1 MKKQLFLTLLAG
13 ILCWNNVNSQTN
25 NTTILAVLNTQTNE
39 LKIQQEI
46 NFYNKSDSTLNTVY
60 FHNWANAYKDKN
72 TPLAKR
78 FIENYSNTFHFANE
92 KHRGSAKINSF
103 SVNYDLV
110 TWEITAKNPDILKIN
125 LKQSLKPKESIKII
139 ATYTLKIPNDKF
151 TNYGVNKT
159 GYNLRYWYLIPAVF
173 DGKWH
178 LQNNLDMDDLY
189 VDYTNYLINIK
200 VPKDYVLNSDLTVSV
215 DSLSNFNSY
224 KLVGKNRQDIAL
236 SITKENDFV
245 AYNSKPVSLITNIDS
260 KKLHP
265 AIKKEIINR
274 ELSFIASYLGAYPHE
289 KLLINKI
296 DYEKNPVYGFN
307 QLPTFLKPF
316 NDTFEFDIQLFKIL
330 SRKYID
336 NVFLFN
342 QREDAWLADGLQ
354 TYLMIK
360 YVEKYYPEVKA
371 IGDISKIWGVRSFNL
386 AKIDFNDKYPFVYQ
400 FAARKNLDQP
410 LTTPADSLSN
420 FNRKIVNKYKAGLG
434 IQYLENYLGE
444 DTILKAIKSFSE
456 KYTGQNTQSNLFIN
470 LIDSPKDIA
479 WFKSDYLN
487 TSKKVDYTI
496 KKIVKK
502 NDSLEISIL
511 NKRNFTAP
519 IQLYGIHN
527 KEIVFKEWLVGID
540 SLTKITIPTNG
551 FDRLSLNHEFYLPEY
566 NLRNNWKNIDKKL
579 FNRPLQLK
587 FMKDI
592 ENPYYNQFFYTPEAR
607 YNFYDG
613 VVLGMAISNKTLL
626 NKSFQYKLTP
636 SYGTKSNAF
645 SGTFS
650 LLYEYLPEDKIVNR
664 FLTGVS
670 GSSFQ
675 YAKDLSYSTFTPF
688 ALLELKRK
696 SFRDVSNSVLYT
708 SYVMIDREK
717 SPTQTQHI
725 ETNKYNVFNISY
737 GYSKP
742 NIIEDFRFSGGFQFA
757 DKFSKI
763 SATAQYRLL
772 TDTNRQFDFRVFAGA
787 FLSNKTETDF
797 FSFALDRPTDYLF
810 QYDYLGRS
818 ETSGILSQQIIINE
832 GGFKSK
838 LPVAYANQWLTTI
851 NTSVGLWRWLEV
863 YNDVGFVKNRDEKVY
878 FAYEGGVRLNF
889 IHDILEV
896 YFPFYS
902 NLGWELTQPRYST
915 KIRFVLVIN
924 PKKIYNFAKRGFY

>member
-1 MKKQLFLTLLAG
+1 MKKLLFLTLLAG
-13 ILCWNNVNSQTN
+13 ILCWNNVSSQTN
-25 NTTILAVLNTQTNE
+25 NTIILAVLNTQTNE

-46 NFYNKSDSTLNTVY
+46 NFYNKSDSILNTVY
-60 FHNWANAYKDKN
+60 FHNWANAYKDKT
-72 TPLAKR
+72 TPLANR
-78 FIENYSNTFHFANE
+78 FIENYSKTFHFAKE
-92 KHRGSAKINSF
+92 KHRGSVKINSF
-103 SVNYDLV
+103 SVNYDLI
-110 TWEITAKNPDILKIN
+110 TWEITEKDPDIVKIN
-125 LKQSLKPKESIKII
+125 LKKSLKPNESIKII
-139 ATYTLKIPNDKF
+139 ATYTIKIPNDKF

-173 DGKWH
+173 DGKWQ

-189 VDYTNYLINIK
+189 VDFTNYLINIK
-200 VPKDYVLNSDLTVSV
+200 LPKDYILNSDLTVSV

-224 KLVGKNRQDIAL
+224 NLVGKNRQDIAL
-236 SITKENDFV
+236 NITKENDFV
-245 AYNSKPVSLITNIDS
+245 VYNSAPISIITNIDS
-260 KKLHP
+260 KKLNRI
-265 AIKKEIINR
+265 IKTEIINR
-274 ELSFIASYLGAYPHE
+274 ELSFIASYLGDYPHE

-342 QREDAWLADGLQ
+342 QRQDAWLADGLQ

-371 IGDISKIWGVRSFNL
+371 IGDISKIWGVRNFNL

-444 DTILKAIKSFSE
+444 DTILGAIKSFSK
-456 KYTGQNTQSNLFIN
+456 KYSGQNTQSDLFLNLV
-470 LIDSPKDIA
+470 DTPKDIA

-502 NDSLEISIL
+502 NDSLEISVL
-511 NKRNFTAP
+511 NKRNFIAP

-527 KEIVFKEWLVGID
+527 KEIVYKKWLVGID
-540 SLTKITIPTNG
+540 SLTRITIPTNG

-579 FNRPLQLK
+579 FNRPVQLK

-592 ENPYYNQFFYTPEAR
+592 ENPYYNQIFYTPEAR

-613 VVLGMAISNKTLL
+613 LVLGMAISNKTLL
-626 NKSFQYKLTP
+626 NKSFQYKLIP

-650 LLYEYLPEDKIVNR
+650 LLYEYLPEDKKVNR
-664 FLTGVS
+664 LLTGIS

-696 SFRDVSNSVLYT
+696 SLRDVSNSALFA
-708 SYVMIDREK
+708 SYVMVDREK
-717 SPTQTQHI
+717 SPMQTQHI
-725 ETNKYNVFNISY
+725 ETNKYNVFNINY

-742 NIIEDFRFSGGFQFA
+742 NIIEDLRFSGGFQVA
-757 DKFSKI
+757 DKFSKV

-772 TDTNRQFDFRVFAGA
+772 TDTNRQFDFRIFAGA

-878 FAYEGGVRLNF
+878 FAYESGVRLNF

-902 NLGWELTQPRYST
+902 NLGWELTQPSYST
-915 KIRFVLVIN
+915 KIRFVLVIS

>member
-1 MKKQLFLTLLAG
+1 MKKQLILTLLAG
-13 ILCWNNVNSQTN
+13 ILCWNYMNSQTN

-46 NFYNKSDSTLNTVY
+46 NFFNKSDSTLNTVY

-72 TPLAKR
+72 TPLANR
-78 FIENYSNTFHFANE
+78 FIENYSKIFHFAKE
-92 KHRGSAKINSF
+92 KHRGSSEINSI

-110 TWEITAKNPDILKIN
+110 NWEIAEENPDILKIN

-139 ATYTLKIPNDKF
+139 ATYTIKIPNDKF
-151 TNYGVNKT
+151 TNYGVGKK

-173 DGKWH
+173 DGEWQ

-189 VDYTNYLINIK
+189 VDFTNYLINIK
-200 VPKDYVLNSDLTVSV
+200 LPTAYVLNSDLTVSV
-215 DSLSNFNSY
+215 DALSNFNNY
-224 KLVGKNRQDIAL
+224 KLVGKNRQDIQL
-236 SITKENDFV
+236 NITKENDFV
-245 AYNSKPVSLITNIDS
+245 AYNSAPVSVITNIDS
-260 KKLHP
+260 KKLHL
-265 AIKKEIINR
+265 AIKTEIVNR
-274 ELSFIASYLGAYPHE
+274 ELSFIASYIGAYPHE

-307 QLPTFLKPF
+307 QLPAFLKPYS
-316 NDTFEFDIQLFKIL
+316 DTFEFDIQLFKIL

-371 IGDISKIWGVRSFNL
+371 IGDISKIWGVKSFNL

-434 IQYLENYLGE
+434 IRYLENYLGE
-444 DTILKAIKSFSE
+444 DTILEAIKSFSE
-456 KYTGQNTQSNLFIN
+456 KYSGQNTQSDLFLNLMET
-470 LIDSPKDIA
+470 PKDIA
-479 WFKSDYLN
+479 WFKTDYLN

-496 KKIVKK
+496 KKIAKK

-527 KEIVFKEWLVGID
+527 KEIVYKKWLVGID

-551 FDRLSLNHEFYLPEY
+551 FDRISLNHEFYLPEY

-579 FNRPLQLK
+579 FNRPVQLK
-587 FMKDI
+587 FLKDI
-592 ENPYYNQFFYTPEAR
+592 ENPYYNQIFYTPEAR
-607 YNFYDG
+607 YNFYNG
-613 VVLGMAISNKTLL
+613 VILGLSVSNKTIL
-626 NKSFQYKLTP
+626 NKSFQYKITP
-636 SYGTKSNAF
+636 SYGTKSNSL

-650 LLYEYLPEDKIVNR
+650 LLYEYLPEDKKVNR
-664 FLTGVS
+664 LLTGIS

-675 YAKDLSYSTFTPF
+675 YAKDLNYSTFTPF
-688 ALLELKRK
+688 ALLELKRE
-696 SFRDVSNSVLYT
+696 SMRDAGSGAFFT
-708 SYVMIDREK
+708 SYVMVDREK
-717 SPTQTQHI
+717 SPTQTQHN
-725 ETNKYNVFNISY
+725 ETNKYNVFNLSY
-737 GYSKP
+737 GYSKL
-742 NIIEDFRFSGGFQFA
+742 NIIEDFRFSGGFQVA
-757 DKFSKI
+757 DKFSKV
-763 SATAQYRLL
+763 SATGQYRLL

-818 ETSGILSQQIIINE
+818 ETTGILSQQIIINE

-863 YNDVGFVKNRDEKVY
+863 YNDVGFVKNRDENVY
-878 FAYEGGVRLNF
+878 FAYESGVRLNF
-889 IHDILEV
+889 INDILEV

>member
-1 MKKQLFLTLLAG
+1 MY
-13 ILCWNNVNSQTN
+13 SQTN
-25 NTTILAVLNTQTNE
+25 NTTILAVLNIQTNE

-46 NFYNKSDSTLNTVY
+46 NFYNKSDSTLNAVY

-72 TPLAKR
+72 TPLANR
-78 FIENYSNTFHFANE
+78 FIENYSKTFHFANE
-92 KHRGSAKINSF
+92 KHRGSSKINSF

-110 TWEITAKNPDILKIN
+110 TWEITAQNPDILKIN

-139 ATYTLKIPNDKF
+139 ATYTIKIPNDKF

-173 DGKWH
+173 DGEWQ

-189 VDYTNYLINIK
+189 VDFTNYLINIK
-200 VPKDYVLNSDLTVSV
+200 LPKDYVLNSDLTFSV
-215 DSLSNFNSY
+215 DSLANFNNY
-224 KLVGKNRQDIAL
+224 KLIGKNRQDIAL
-236 SITKENDFV
+236 NITKQNDFV
-245 AYNSKPVSLITNIDS
+245 SYNSNPVKLITNIDS

-265 AIKKEIINR
+265 LIKTEIINR
-274 ELSFIASYLGAYPHE
+274 ELSFIESYLGAYPHE

-342 QREDAWLADGLQ
+342 QRKDAWLADGLQ

-360 YVEKYYPEVKA
+360 YVEKYYPEVRA
-371 IGDISKIWGVRSFNL
+371 IGDISKIWGVKSFNL

-444 DTILKAIKSFSE
+444 TAIFNAIKVFSE
-456 KYTGQNTQSNLFIN
+456 KYSGQITQSDLFLN
-470 LIDSPKDIA
+470 LIDTPKDID
-479 WFKSDYLN
+479 WFRTDYLN

-519 IQLYGIHN
+519 IQLYGIHG
-527 KEIVFKEWLVGID
+527 KEIKFKKWLVDID
-540 SLTKITIPTNG
+540 SITKITIPTNG

-579 FNRPLQLK
+579 FNRPVQLK

-592 ENPYYNQFFYTPEAR
+592 ENPYYNQIFYTPEAR
-607 YNFYDG
+607 YNYYDG
-613 VVLGMAISNKTLL
+613 LVLGMSFSNRTIL
-626 NKSFQYKLTP
+626 NKNFQYKITP
-636 SYGTKSNAF
+636 SYGTKSNAS

-650 LLYEYLPEDKIVNR
+650 LLYEYLPEDKKINR
-664 FLTGVS
+664 FLTGIS

-675 YAKDLSYSTFTPF
+675 YAKDLSYSTLTPF
-688 ALLELKRK
+688 AILEFKRK
-696 SFRDVSNSVLYT
+696 NLRDVSNRAINA

-717 SPTQTQHI
+717 SPTQIQHI
-725 ETNKYNVFNISY
+725 ETNKYNIFNINY
-737 GYSKP
+737 GYSRP
-742 NIIEDFRFSGGFQFA
+742 NIIDDLRFSTGIQIA
-757 DKFSKI
+757 NKFSKV
-763 SATAQYRLL
+763 SATGHYRLL
-772 TDTNRQFDFRVFAGA
+772 TDTNRQFDFRIFAGA
-787 FLSNKTETDF
+787 FLSNNTETDF

-818 ETSGILSQQIIINE
+818 ETTGILSQQIIINE

-838 LPVAYANQWLTTI
+838 LPFAYANQWLT
-851 NTSVGLWRWLEV
+851 
-863 YNDVGFVKNRDEKVY
+863 
-878 FAYEGGVRLNF
+878 
-889 IHDILEV
+889 
-896 YFPFYS
+896 
-902 NLGWELTQPRYST
+902 
-915 KIRFVLVIN
+915 
-924 PKKIYNFAKRGFY
+924 